1 MRAAPASRLE
11 LTVRSA
17 RSRLIAAAAPMLD
30 GVCLCAFVLLGRQ
43 SHDIGEGAS
52 WFFIVVWPFIAG
64 WFITA
69 VATGLY
75 TSRSRPW
82 MRLAITEVVGIAIA
96 LVLRSTITHR
106 DSPLTFII
114 VAFGFIALAT
124 IGWRAVAFAFPRLA
138 RR

>member
-1 MRAAPASRLE
+1 
-11 LTVRSA
+11 
-17 RSRLIAAAAPMLD
+17 MLD

-64 WFITA
+64 WFVAA
-69 VATGLY
+69 VATRLY
-75 TSRSRPW
+75 TSRSRRW
-82 MRLAITEVVGIAIA
+82 TRLAITEVVGIAIA

-106 DSPLTFII
+106 ESPLTFII
-114 VAFGFIALAT
+114 VAFGFIALTT
-124 IGWRAVAFAFPRLA
+124 IGWRAVAFALSRRA

>member
-1 MRAAPASRLE
+1 
-11 LTVRSA
+11 
-17 RSRLIAAAAPMLD
+17 MLD

-64 WFITA
+64 WFVAA
-69 VATGLY
+69 VATRLY
-75 TSRSRPW
+75 TSRSRRW
-82 MRLAITEVVGIAIA
+82 TRLAITEVVGIAIA